1 MIYFIMATLAL
12 ALAGG
17 LLRTLPAPVTAKR
30 ARLLRMVA
38 VAVAL
43 AALVPLVHRDAS
55 TINLG
60 WIPWIEPGV
69 IALDESGT
77 ELSGLAILGYAL
89 LLWQD
94 ADQPALA
101 WWQALAAPLLLAASF
116 AALNVNHFLYR
127 YVFLEAAAL
136 ATLVMTVRRGNWH
149 DLVGSFLTL
158 RLGDLA
164 LLGAIIVLWQAH
176 DTLLISPMLA
186 AAAQAADGTTWL
198 AVLMGLLAVWIKL
211 GLYPFDRWLAVAGEI
226 ASPERWSAAT
236 AGLPLLGA
244 YLLYRLEG
252 GIQALYLTTP
262 LVVAGAGI
270 TIWALICAGRAESRL
285 RLHHLEV
292 AHGALAL
299 VIVPLGWPYAYL
311 YSFMP
316 LRGVLMILSAPRV
329 VDEARGEYADNAPL
343 NTRWDRLS
351 IAALFVETRLLEPLN
366 AWVWHLTESASRAA
380 SAIDEHVLEK
390 GFVNV
395 QRSALGVGRRLR
407 RLHTGKL
414 RANLAW
420 MAGLIVLALA
430 FVAVFSLL

>member
-1 MIYFIMATLAL
+1 MIYFIMATLVL

-69 IALDESGT
+69 IALDERGT

-94 ADQPALA
+94 ADQPASA
-101 WWQALAAPLLLAASF
+101 WWQALAAPILLAASF

-127 YVFLEAAAL
+127 YAFLEAAAL

-164 LLGAIIVLWQAH
+164 LLGVIIVLWQAH

-198 AVLMGLLAVWIKL
+198 TVLMGLLAVWIKL

-252 GIQALYLTTP
+252 SIQALHLTTP

-270 TIWALICAGRAESRL
+270 TIWALICAVRAESRL